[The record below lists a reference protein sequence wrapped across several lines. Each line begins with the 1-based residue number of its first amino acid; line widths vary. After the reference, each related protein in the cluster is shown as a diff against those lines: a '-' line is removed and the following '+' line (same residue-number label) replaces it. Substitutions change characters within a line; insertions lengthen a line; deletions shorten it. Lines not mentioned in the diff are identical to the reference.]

1 MTDLSHRA
9 FGRPAARA
17 LAAALAASLAPQ
29 AIAAPPALATPAP
42 ASAPSGTLPFAE
54 VLVERLRQNIH
65 RETYIAQILAPLRQL
80 DTNGDGLDQRDA
92 AREETIARTR
102 ARAQLAEQLLS
113 MDYNGDLKVERAEI
127 LDFLDGD
134 AQRRAAAADALF
146 QRFDTNRDGAATI
159 AEALATAA
167 QSRRSE
173 GSGMNVAAL
182 LALDPNGDGRLTA
195 RELEALAI
203 AVFDYFDTDRD
214 GTLSAAEASAIR
226 AEQRLVREVR
236 EKREAGC
243 SFTPPSAAAH
253 FIAYAPYGGQTISTA
268 YVGSP
273 DIETGVIDVTIAPG
287 TQPLYLVLKTYDA
300 VIWRFSGATER
311 IERVVAASFKTGRQ
325 DDRDA
330 RRTSSAAGVIGVP
343 RAKVQIAGPDCLPR
357 LEDQREID
365 AGVPQETLTAMFT
378 RKPDAIRADNPIGKL
393 ALPALAMTRF
403 EHDNKPAVLPGF
415 DPVIWQDA
423 LGFSAGGLATIK
435 PGEVVAA
442 EPVGDYDVLPN
453 KFGLAQLVASGHLT
467 YEGTSFFARKFTL
480 QKPIARWPAEMNGA
494 LSAAFIKPDNIP
506 MPQGRLGH
514 SCLLTVEQG
523 AKANW
528 ERVCREAPG
537 IQTIPEPVRPSD
549 DRLKR

>member
-1 MTDLSHRA
+1 MTVLSHRA

-42 ASAPSGTLPFAE
+42 ASAPSGALPFAE

-65 RETYIAQILAPLRQL
+65 RETYIAQTLAPLRQL

-134 AQRRAAAADALF
+134 AQRRAADALF

-214 GTLSAAEASAIR
+214 STLSAAEASAIR

-253 FIAYAPYGGQTISTA
+253 FIAYAPYGGQMLPMA
-268 YVGSP
+268 GRPSP
-273 DIETGVIDVTIAPG
+273 P
-287 TQPLYLVLKTYDA
+287 PM
-300 VIWRFSGATER
+300 
-311 IERVVAASFKTGRQ
+311 
-325 DDRDA
+325 
-330 RRTSSAAGVIGVP
+330 SAAPISRP
-343 RAKVQIAGPDCLPR
+343 R
-357 LEDQREID
+357 
-365 AGVPQETLTAMFT
+365 
-378 RKPDAIRADNPIGKL
+378 
-393 ALPALAMTRF
+393 
-403 EHDNKPAVLPGF
+403 
-415 DPVIWQDA
+415 
-423 LGFSAGGLATIK
+423 
-435 PGEVVAA
+435 
-442 EPVGDYDVLPN
+442 
-453 KFGLAQLVASGHLT
+453 
-467 YEGTSFFARKFTL
+467 
-480 QKPIARWPAEMNGA
+480 
-494 LSAAFIKPDNIP
+494 
-506 MPQGRLGH
+506 
-514 SCLLTVEQG
+514 
-523 AKANW
+523 
-528 ERVCREAPG
+528 
-537 IQTIPEPVRPSD
+537 
-549 DRLKR
+549 